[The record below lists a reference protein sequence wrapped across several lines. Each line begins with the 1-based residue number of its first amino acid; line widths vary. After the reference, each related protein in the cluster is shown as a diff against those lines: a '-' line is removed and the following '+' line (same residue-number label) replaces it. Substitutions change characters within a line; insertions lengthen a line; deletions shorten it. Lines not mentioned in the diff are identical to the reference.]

1 MIAMKSIVGFAVK
14 SLFQNQKIKDI
25 APNSPLKMLIIITLL
40 PKFEQRK
47 APAFADA

>member
-1 MIAMKSIVGFAVK
+1 VLLVGL
-14 SLFQNQKIKDI
+14 SLDR
-25 APNSPLKMLIIITLL
+25 NSPLKMLIIITLL